1 MNLQQEEINKKILG
15 HFFFNPTPGQLKID
29 RNFTAPEDT
38 LNSKKVNLNSSKP
51 TNNSMNPMVEDKI
64 RSSKNSLNV
73 NSELYSLGNN
83 LAKSQQEEYMTFSAI
98 NKQNAK
104 TLVKVDEKLY
114 FNNHTRLYND

>member
-15 HFFFNPTPGQLKID
+15 HFFFNPTSSQLKID
-29 RNFTAPEDT
+29 RNFAAPEDT
-38 LNSKKVNLNSSKP
+38 FNSKKVNLNSSKP
-51 TNNSMNPMVEDKI
+51 TNNSMNPMVEDEI

-83 LAKSQQEEYMTFSAI
+83 LAKSQQEEYMAFSAI